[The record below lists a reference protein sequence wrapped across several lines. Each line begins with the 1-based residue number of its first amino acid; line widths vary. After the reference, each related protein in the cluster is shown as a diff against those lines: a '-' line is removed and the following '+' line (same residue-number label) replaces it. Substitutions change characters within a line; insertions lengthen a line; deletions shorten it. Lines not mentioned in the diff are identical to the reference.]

1 MSLKLGSYF
10 HREMSLN
17 GCRAE
22 SVMMRGMVI
31 DMEEARLHTL
41 AQIKAFLDGTAEGAF
56 RVPKADRP
64 RFIARMLTRFDSACH
79 GRADKSVLLR
89 YLERM
94 TGLSRQQ
101 VTRLVRQYRQDGTLS
116 SRHGAPRHAF
126 PRRFTATDVA
136 LLAEMDALHGTVSGP
151 ATKKLM
157 ERACRVFGDARFE
170 RLAGISVS
178 HLYNL
183 RGGTSYQR
191 TRRHWT
197 KTRPTGVP
205 IGQRRAPQPNG
216 RPGYIRIDSVHQGDQ
231 DGVKGVY
238 HINAVDCVTQFQ
250 LVATCEKISEAYLLP
265 VIRQLLA
272 GFPFVIL
279 GFHADNG
286 SEYINYQVATLL
298 EKLRI
303 EFTKSRPRHSND
315 NALAES
321 KNGAVVRKH
330 LGYAHIPQ
338 QFAEQVNAFCTQHLN
353 PYVNF
358 HRPCFFPETIT
369 DAKGKARKRYRYED
383 MKTPYEKLKSLPEAS
398 QYLKLGITVAHLDA
412 IASRVS
418 DNEAALALNH
428 ARRTLFQT
436 IAATNRKQA

>member
-1 MSLKLGSYF
+1 
-10 HREMSLN
+10 
-17 GCRAE
+17 
-22 SVMMRGMVI
+22 MMPGMVI
-31 DMEEARLHTL
+31 DMEAARLQTI
-41 AQIKAFLDGTAEGAF
+41 AQVRAFLDGATEIAF
-56 RVPKADRP
+56 RVPKVERYP
-64 RFIARMLTRFDSACH
+64 FIERVLKRFGSASH
-79 GRADKSVLLR
+79 GRVGKGVVLR

-101 VTRLVRQYRQDGTLS
+101 VTRLVRQYRTEGTLLT
-116 SRHGAPRHAF
+116 RHGPPQHGFR
-126 PRRFTATDVA
+126 RRFTATDVA
-136 LLAEMDALHGTVSGP
+136 VLAEVDALHSTLSGP

-157 ERACRVFGDARFE
+157 ERALLLFGDARFE

-216 RPGYIRIDSVHQGDQ
+216 MPGYIRIDSVHQGDQ

-250 LVATCEKISEAYLLP
+250 LVATCEKISAAYLLP
-265 VIRQLLA
+265 VIRQLLE

-321 KNGAVVRKH
+321 KHGAVVRKH

-338 QFAEQVNAFCTQHLN
+338 QFAEQVNAFCTQYLN

-369 DAKGKARKRYRYED
+369 DAKGKERKRYRYED

-398 QYLKLGITVAHLDA
+398 QYLKLGMTVELLDA
-412 IASRVS
+412 LASRIS
-418 DNEAALALNH
+418 DTEAVLALNH
-428 ARRTLFQT
+428 ARSTLFQS
-436 IAATNRKQA
+436 ISAANRKRA

>member
-1 MSLKLGSYF
+1 
-10 HREMSLN
+10 
-17 GCRAE
+17 
-22 SVMMRGMVI
+22 MMQGMVI
-31 DMEEARLHTL
+31 DMEEARLQTL
-41 AQIKAFLDGTAEGAF
+41 AQVKAFLDGTAEVTF
-56 RVPKADRP
+56 RVPKAERH
-64 RFIARMLTRFDSACH
+64 RFIERVLKRFGYSAH
-79 GRADKSVLLR
+79 SKADKGVLLR

-101 VTRLVRQYRQDGTLS
+101 VTRLVRQYRKDGKLS
-116 SRHGAPRHAF
+116 RRQGAPKHGF
-126 PRRFTATDVA
+126 TRRFTATDVA
-136 LLAEMDALHGTVSGP
+136 LLAEMDVLHSTLSGP

-157 ERACRVFGDARFE
+157 ERAFFVFGDARFE

-183 RGGTSYQR
+183 RGEKQYQSK
-191 TRRHWT
+191 RRHWT
-197 KTRPTGVP
+197 KTRPTGLP

-216 RPGYIRIDSVHQGDQ
+216 MPGYIRIDSVHQGDQ

-238 HINAVDCVTQFQ
+238 HINAVDSVTQFQ

-265 VIRQLLA
+265 VIQQLLD

-286 SEYINYQVATLL
+286 SEYINYQVAALL
-298 EKLRI
+298 EKLRV

-338 QFAEQVNAFCTQHLN
+338 YCASLVNAFCADFLN

-369 DAKGKARKRYRYED
+369 DAKGKERKRYRYEE
-383 MKTPYEKLKSLPEAS
+383 MKTPYEKLKSLPNAS
-398 QYLKLGITVAHLDA
+398 QHLKPGVTFEQLDA
-412 IASRVS
+412 EAAKMS
-418 DNEAALALNH
+418 DNDAALVLNN
-428 ARRTLFQT
+428 ARRKLFQAIS
-436 IAATNRKQA
+436 IAIRKQA

>member
-1 MSLKLGSYF
+1 
-10 HREMSLN
+10 
-17 GCRAE
+17 
-22 SVMMRGMVI
+22 MMRGMVI
-31 DMEEARLHTL
+31 DMEEARLQTIE
-41 AQIKAFLDGTAEGAF
+41 QVRAFLDGATEIAF
-56 RVPKADRP
+56 RVPRAQRY
-64 RFIARMLTRFDSACH
+64 RFIERVLKRFGYAQH
-79 GRADKSVLLR
+79 GRVNRGVLLR

-101 VTRLVRQYRQDGTLS
+101 VTRLVRQYHAEGTLS
-116 SRHGAPRHAF
+116 IRHGPPQHGFR
-126 PRRFTATDVA
+126 RRFTATDVA
-136 LLAEMDALHGTVSGP
+136 LLADMDALHSTVSGP

-157 ERACRVFGDARFE
+157 ERAFLVFKDARFE

-183 RGGTSYQR
+183 RRGTSYQR

-216 RPGYIRIDSVHQGDQ
+216 SPGYIRIDSVHQGDQ

-238 HINAVDCVTQFQ
+238 HINAVDSVTQFQ
-250 LVATCEKISEAYLLP
+250 FVATCEKISEVYLLP
-265 VIRQLLA
+265 VIRQLLE
-272 GFPFVIL
+272 GFPFVIR

-303 EFTKSRPRHSND
+303 EFTKSRPRQSND

-338 QFAEQVNAFCTQHLN
+338 QCAEQVNAFCTHHLN

-369 DAKGKARKRYRYED
+369 DAKGKERKRYHYRD
-383 MKTPYEKLKSLPEAS
+383 MKTPYEKLKSLPDVR
-398 QYLKLGITVAHLDA
+398 QYLKLGITVEQLDA
-412 IASRVS
+412 QAARMS
-418 DNEAALALNH
+418 DTEAALALNH
-428 ARRTLFQT
+428 ARSKLFQA
-436 IAATNRKQA
+436 IAAANRKQA

>member
-1 MSLKLGSYF
+1 MAAIWLTLGY
-10 HREMSLN
+10 
-17 GCRAE
+17 
-22 SVMMRGMVI
+22 
-31 DMEEARLHTL
+31 ARH
-41 AQIKAFLDGTAEGAF
+41 
-56 RVPKADRP
+56 
-64 RFIARMLTRFDSACH
+64 S
-79 GRADKSVLLR
+79 RADKGVLLR

-101 VTRLVRQYRQDGTLS
+101 VTRLVKRWCEKGKLS
-116 SRHGAPRHAF
+116 RRNGVPRHGF
-126 PRRFTATDVA
+126 VRRYTALDAV
-136 LLAEMDALHGTVSGP
+136 LLAEVDTLHGTLSGP
-151 ATKKLM
+151 ATRKLM
-157 ERACRVFGDARFE
+157 ERAFHVFGDVRFE
-170 RLAGISVS
+170 RLAGISVA

-183 RGGTSYQR
+183 RGGKPYQDK
-191 TRRHWT
+191 RRHWT
-197 KTRPTGVP
+197 KTRSTSVP
-205 IGQRRAPQPNG
+205 IGIRRAPQPEG

-265 VIRQLLA
+265 VIRQLLD
-272 GFPFVIL
+272 GFPFKIL

-286 SEYINYQVATLL
+286 SEYINQRVAALL
-298 EKLRI
+298 GKLLI

-338 QFAEQVNAFCTQHLN
+338 HCASLVNAFCADYLN

-369 DAKGKARKRYRYED
+369 DKNGKERKRYRYED
-383 MKTPYEKLKSLPEAS
+383 MMTPYEKLKSLPKAKR
-398 QYLKLGITVAHLDA
+398 YLKHGATFKQLDA
-412 IASRVS
+412 QAKSMS
-418 DNEAALALNH
+418 DNDAATALNN
-428 ARRTLFQT
+428 ARRKLFQA
-436 IAATNRKQA
+436 ISAAIRKRA

>member
-1 MSLKLGSYF
+1 MSLS
-10 HREMSLN
+10 
-17 GCRAE
+17 GCRSE

-31 DMEEARLHTL
+31 DMEEARLQTI
-41 AQIKAFLDGTAEGAF
+41 AQVRAFLDGATEIAF
-56 RVPKADRP
+56 RVPKAERYP
-64 RFIARMLTRFDSACH
+64 FIERVLKRFGYASH
-79 GRADKSVLLR
+79 GRVGKGVLLR

-101 VTRLVRQYRQDGTLS
+101 VTRLVRQYRTDGTLS
-116 SRHGAPRHAF
+116 HRHRPPQHGF
-126 PRRFTATDVA
+126 LRRFTATDVA
-136 LLAEMDALHGTVSGP
+136 VLAEMDALHSTVSGP

-157 ERACRVFGDARFE
+157 ERAFLVFKDARFE

-183 RGGTSYQR
+183 RGGIPYQR

-216 RPGYIRIDSVHQGDQ
+216 LPGYIRIDSVHQGDQ
-231 DGVKGVY
+231 DGMKGVY
-238 HINAVDCVTQFQ
+238 HINAVDSVTQFQ

-265 VIRQLLA
+265 VIRQLLE
-272 GFPFVIL
+272 GFPFVSL

-338 QFAEQVNAFCTQHLN
+338 QFAEQVNTFCAQHLN

-358 HRPCFFPETIT
+358 HRPCFFPETVT
-369 DAKGKARKRYRYED
+369 DAKGKERKRYHYKN

-398 QYLKLGITVAHLDA
+398 QYLKRGMTVEQLDA
-412 IASRVS
+412 IASRIS
-418 DNEAALALNH
+418 DNEAALALNR
-428 ARRTLFQT
+428 ARSTLFQA
-436 IAATNRKQA
+436 IAAASRKQA

>member
-1 MSLKLGSYF
+1 MSLS
-10 HREMSLN
+10 
-17 GCRAE
+17 GCRSE

-31 DMEEARLHTL
+31 DMEEARLQPI
-41 AQIKAFLDGTAEGAF
+41 AQVRAFLDGATEIAF
-56 RVPKADRP
+56 RVPKAERYP
-64 RFIARMLTRFDSACH
+64 FIERVLKRFGYAAQ
-79 GRADKSVLLR
+79 GRVGKGVLLR
-89 YLERM
+89 YLVRL

-116 SRHGAPRHAF
+116 TRHGPPQHGFR
-126 PRRFTATDVA
+126 RRFTATDVA
-136 LLAEMDALHGTVSGP
+136 VLAEMDALHSTVSGP
-151 ATKKLM
+151 ATKQLM
-157 ERACRVFGDARFE
+157 ERAFLVFKDARFE

-183 RGGTSYQR
+183 RGGIPYQR

-205 IGQRRAPQPNG
+205 IGQRRTPQPNG
-216 RPGYIRIDSVHQGDQ
+216 LPGYIRIDSVHQGDQ
-231 DGVKGVY
+231 DGMKGVY
-238 HINAVDCVTQFQ
+238 HINAVDSVTQFQ
-250 LVATCEKISEAYLLP
+250 LVATGEKISEAYLLP
-265 VIRQLLA
+265 VIRQLWE

-286 SEYINYQVATLL
+286 SEYINYQVATLR

-303 EFTKSRPRHSND
+303 EFTKSRPRQSND

-338 QFAEQVNAFCTQHLN
+338 QFAEQVNAFCANHLN

-358 HRPCFFPETIT
+358 HRPGFFPETVT
-369 DAKGKARKRYRYED
+369 DAKGTERTRYHDKD
-383 MKTPYEKLKSLPEAS
+383 MKPPYEKLKSIPEAS
-398 QYLKLGITVAHLDA
+398 QYLKCGITVEQLDA
-412 IASRVS
+412 IASRIS

-428 ARRTLFQT
+428 A
-436 IAATNRKQA
+436 

>member
-1 MSLKLGSYF
+1 
-10 HREMSLN
+10 
-17 GCRAE
+17 
-22 SVMMRGMVI
+22 
-31 DMEEARLHTL
+31 
-41 AQIKAFLDGTAEGAF
+41 
-56 RVPKADRP
+56 
-64 RFIARMLTRFDSACH
+64 
-79 GRADKSVLLR
+79 VLLR
-89 YLERM
+89 YLARI

-116 SRHGAPRHAF
+116 YRHRPPTHGF
-126 PRRFTATDVA
+126 IRRFTATDVA
-136 LLAEMDALHGTVSGP
+136 LLADMDALHGTVSGP

-157 ERACRVFGDARFE
+157 ERACHLFGDARFE

-183 RGGTSYQR
+183 RSGTSYQR

-216 RPGYIRIDSVHQGDQ
+216 RPGFIRIDSVHQGDQ

-238 HINAVDCVTQFQ
+238 HINAVDSVTQFQ

-265 VIRQLLA
+265 VIRQLLE

-303 EFTKSRPRHSND
+303 EFTKSRPRHAND

-338 QFAEQVNAFCTQHLN
+338 QFATQVNAFCVDFLN

-358 HRPCFFPETIT
+358 HRPCFFPEAVT
-369 DAKGKARKRYRYED
+369 DAKGKERKKYRYEQ
-383 MKTPYEKLKSLPEAS
+383 MMTPYEKLKSLPNAR
-398 QYLKLGITVAHLDA
+398 QHLKPGVTVEHLDA
-412 IASRVS
+412 IASRMS
-418 DNEAALALNH
+418 DTEAALALNH
-428 ARRTLFQT
+428 ARSTLFQT
-436 IAATNRKQA
+436 IAASNMKQA